1 MTSIEIQG
9 VVDKLEPGKEK
20 YAKALIAAGDSFTE
34 AYKIFND
41 PDYESRKGWKVEVN
55 QPDVKI
61 HSKQYPFGN
70 VFALSA
76 LAPIKADLA
85 FRESF
90 DHFEN
95 IPTWNSNMCYSKI
108 VTTLTD
114 HTDIVHYANP
124 SIMTVKSRDYVVARI
139 WRKIGDEIYAGG
151 KSIELEE
158 IPETKDRVR
167 AKLHLGCG
175 KFVPDKY
182 RVRAKLHL
190 GCGKFI
196 PDKCDPNKTHLEYI
210 LAIDLKGLIPKS
222 IVNSAMGKMMVK
234 DFEETTKRYKEIM
247 ANQN

>member
-1 MTSIEIQG
+1 MTSIDIQG

-20 YAKALIAAGDSFTE
+20 YAKALKAAGESFLE
-34 AYKIFND
+34 SYKIFND
-41 PDYESRKGWKVEVN
+41 PDYESRKGWKVEIDTPEVR
-55 QPDVKI
+55 I
-61 HSKQYPFGN
+61 HSKQFPFGN
-70 VFALSA
+70 VFALCA

-95 IPTWNSNMCYSKI
+95 IPNWNSNMCYSKI

-151 KSIELEE
+151 KSVELDE

-167 AKLHLGCG
+167 GKLHIGCG
-175 KFVPDKY
+175 KFT
-182 RVRAKLHL
+182 
-190 GCGKFI
+190 

-210 LAIDLKGLIPKS
+210 LSIDLKGLIPKT

-234 DFEETTKRYKEIM
+234 DYEETTKRYNEIM
-247 ANQN
+247 ANQS